1 VNQDRPGPSPDRI
14 LVAQLTGTA
23 GRHARWRE
31 LTGAEEATAVAELR
45 ELAAGRDDLL
55 AEVAGVLEGAGEGE
69 PGEPLKRQ
77 AAQLCRKAGA
87 DPEAIPAW
95 IQVGR
100 TRRAAA
106 RHPPFSGGLHSLA
119 VSRACLHVVADLRS

>member
-1 VNQDRPGPSPDRI
+1 M
-14 LVAQLTGTA
+14 
-23 GRHARWRE
+23 
-31 LTGAEEATAVAELR
+31 AELR